1 MEDAASNADSSKN
14 VPADIASTPARAIL
28 HSPSAEPTA
37 PYSHKTLSTV
47 GNVTIR
53 VASMVRGAK
62 ILSVFV
68 CRGPR
73 RARESALT
81 PARTAT
87 TAMGVAKCVL
97 LDSYVLTECVHDTC
111 LSLGFTNCFMM
122 VVFCC
127 IFETFSSILV
137 FIADTDINT

>member
-1 MEDAASNADSSKN
+1 MEDAASSADSSKN
-14 VPADIASTPARAIL
+14 VPVDIASTPTRAIL
-28 HSPSAEPTA
+28 HSPSAEPPA

-47 GNVTIR
+47 GNVTIH

-62 ILSVFV
+62 TLSVFV
-68 CRGPR
+68 CLGPY

-122 VVFCC
+122 VVFLKL
-127 IFETFSSILV
+127 SSILCLLR
-137 FIADTDINT
+137 ILILIPD